1 MHASIWHFAG
11 DPQKLLDSYEAMLAE
26 LPAANMRLHL
36 GGTTADGLI
45 LLDTCPSKEVFD
57 SFFAGEGFAELRRR
71 HGLPDPVAVEDF
83 PLTTVFVDGQR
94 RSSAS

>member
-11 DPQKLLDSYEAMLAE
+11 DPQQLLDSYEAMVAE
-26 LPAANMRLHL
+26 LPAANMRLHCA
-36 GGTTADGLI
+36 GTTDAGLVI
-45 LLDTCPSKEVFD
+45 VDTCPSKEVFD
-57 SFFAGEGFAELRRR
+57 GFFAGEGFAELRRR
-71 HGLPDPVAVEDF
+71 HGLPDPTAVEDF